1 MSHVLHPVT
10 LQLPATLNSLTTLGH
25 ALRDFLTPLH
35 LSEGW
40 IYPLDLA
47 LCEAASNV
55 IRHAYRDD
63 AGKSYRV
70 SFAGDAQ
77 GITVTLCDSG
87 LPVPEEKLQ
96 PGAPIGEGWPDAM
109 SEGGRGWPLIFASV
123 DSVHYQRGAE
133 ENQLTLWR
141 ALPPEH

>member
-55 IRHAYRDD
+55 IRHA
-63 AGKSYRV
+63 
-70 SFAGDAQ
+70 GDAQ
-77 GITVTLCDSG
+77 GITVTLYDSG

-96 PGAPIGEGWPDAM
+96 QGAPTGEDWPDAM
-109 SEGGRGWPLIFASV
+109 SEGGRGWPLICASV
-123 DSVHYQRGAE
+123 DSVHYQRGVA

-141 ALPPEH
+141 ALPPGH